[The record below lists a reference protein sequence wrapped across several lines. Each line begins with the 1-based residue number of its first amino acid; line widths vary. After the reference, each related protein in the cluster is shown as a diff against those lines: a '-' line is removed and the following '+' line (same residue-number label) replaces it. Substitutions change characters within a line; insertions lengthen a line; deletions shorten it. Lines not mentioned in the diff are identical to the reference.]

1 MDRARSGIVITVFS
15 TASAVGKTLISI
27 NMAAELAHEG
37 NRVCLVDLDL
47 QFGDVC
53 NYLKLQPAKTIAN
66 AQKAAER
73 ETEAFDP
80 MPYLTDYS
88 YKGVKFSV
96 LAGPLELAE
105 AYNISPL
112 TVSFIVKQLQYRF
125 DYLVLD
131 TTSTFSELNLS
142 LLDMGTIIT
151 FLGIVDFIP
160 TIKNMKSGCDTI
172 RSMGYDANKI
182 RLVLNR
188 SNSKTRIDLED
199 VEQLLGEPFYHVL
212 PNDFVAAQQSIQ
224 MGVPLVLSSQSA
236 DLARELR
243 NLVGRYTN
251 HVLEPSETEHGVSS
265 WFKKFFNK

>member
-1 MDRARSGIVITVFS
+1 MEGARSGIVITVFS

-37 NRVCLVDLDL
+37 HHVCLADLDL
-47 QFGDVC
+47 QFGDVS
-53 NYLKLQPAKTIAN
+53 NYLKLSPTRTVAD
-66 AQKAAER
+66 AQKAVQRDAD
-73 ETEAFDP
+73 AFDP
-80 MPYLTDYS
+80 MPFLTQYS
-88 YKGVKFSV
+88 YKGVNFSV

-105 AYNISPL
+105 AYNMSPL
-112 TVSFIVKQLQYRF
+112 TIAHIVKQLQYKF

-142 LLDMGTIIT
+142 LLDLGTIIT

-172 RSMGYDANKI
+172 RSMGYDSNKI

-236 DLARELR
+236 SLAKELR
-243 NLVGRYTN
+243 HLVGRYTN
-251 HVLEPSETEHGVSS
+251 QEVEQTETQHGVSS
-265 WFKKFFNK
+265 WFRKIFN